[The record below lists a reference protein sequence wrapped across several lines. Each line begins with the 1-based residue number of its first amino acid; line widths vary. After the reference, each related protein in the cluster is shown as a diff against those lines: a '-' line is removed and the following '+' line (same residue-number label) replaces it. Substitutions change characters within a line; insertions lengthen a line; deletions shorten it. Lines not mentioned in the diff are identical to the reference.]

1 MKGDITGFL
10 SFWQIGLFHRSLSHT
25 NRSLSYV
32 SFVHNHASL
41 SRLICAG
48 VCAKQCHIFSIRL
61 FCLQIGLFHTS
72 ILYTHTPLCQDS
84 FAQVSTQHNATHL
97 LRNTTPHIFCTGW
110 RRCATCL
117 IFTGH
122 FPQKSPIISGS
133 FAENDLQLKASYRFS
148 PPYVKDAYLSL
159 CAGSSSRRRGIC
171 ISCQRFRFGAKKT
184 WHCLRRHL
192 CQIGIFDEL
201 PLWVCAPVCAHT
213 CAK

>member
-1 MKGDITGFL
+1 MPYIFDT
-10 SFWQIGLFHRSLSHT
+10 SLLPA

-32 SFVHNHASL
+32 YFVHTHASL
-41 SRLICAG
+41 SRLVCTG
-48 VCAKQCHIFSIRL
+48 VYATQR
-61 FCLQIGLFHTS
+61 HTS
-72 ILYTHTPLCQDS
+72 S
-84 FAQVSTQHNATHL
+84 MQHNATHL
-97 LRNTTPHIFCTGW
+97 LRNTTTYIFCTRW

-201 PLWVCAPVCAHT
+201 PLWVCAPICAHT
-213 CAK
+213 CPK